1 MKVKEFRNVANSEIK
16 FQEKLREL
24 NNEIKKSRDPKL
36 YIDSIRTEFNK
47 EATLIYELDSVNIN
61 DGYYIST
68 VKNFCIPVVTHFLND
83 TERTYQYK
91 LKNKEKLE
99 NELTNEYIIHVTEM
113 FEDGFGNHEYE
124 KDVIIDQELLNKLN
138 IILSIL
144 NIEIIEKLVNIR
156 PHIFLASS
164 NGHCAI
170 ATTLCIILDQTEFFE
185 NDDLNLE
192 KLFLTILNVIVECTL
207 IRLFKQKLTVF
218 DILRLQDIYK
228 TTTEDILKVK
238 LGKSIANY
246 LVDNVEDL
254 GMEYLISK
262 NNIELN

>member
-1 MKVKEFRNVANSEIK
+1 MHDIKISVAMATYNG
-16 FQEKLREL
+16 EK
-24 NNEIKKSRDPKL
+24 
-36 YIDSIRTEFNK
+36 YI
-47 EATLIYELDSVNIN
+47 
-61 DGYYIST
+61 
-68 VKNFCIPVVTHFLND
+68 
-83 TERTYQYK
+83 YQQ
-91 LKNKEKLE
+91 LE
-99 NELTNEYIIHVTEM
+99 
-113 FEDGFGNHEYE
+113 
-124 KDVIIDQELLNKLN
+124 
-138 IILSIL
+138 SIL
-144 NIEIIEKLVNIR
+144 NQSMAVDEIIVVDDNSSDKTIEIIEKLVNIR

-185 NDDLNLE
+185 NDELNLE